1 MYLIPLKN
9 SANCF
14 RQFAD
19 GVKSK
24 TPMRKKWRDEKWYK
38 HHPPRPERTQPL
50 EAQQRHHHQQQQH
63 QPHQRFKQ
71 QLRQR
76 RLDTKVALK

>member
-1 MYLIPLKN
+1 
-9 SANCF
+9 
-14 RQFAD
+14 
-19 GVKSK
+19 
-24 TPMRKKWRDEKWYK
+24 MRKKWRDEKWYK

>member
-1 MYLIPLKN
+1 MYHIPPKN

-14 RQFAD
+14 RQSAD

-24 TPMRKKWRDEKWYK
+24 TQMRRKWRDEKWYK
-38 HHPPRPERTQPL
+38 HHPPRPERIKPL
-50 EAQQRHHHQQQQH
+50 EAQPRPHHQQQQR

-71 QLRQR
+71 QQRQR
-76 RLDTKVALK
+76 PRNTKVAPK